1 MAELRLSRRA
11 SDEIHEEAER
21 LGAFSPSY
29 ARAFIDTIFAKAD
42 LLRQFP
48 ELGRTVPEYGDP
60 AIRELFHRHYRIF
73 YFVPAGASVVSIT
86 SVQSSRYP
94 LQPL

>member
-1 MAELRLSRRA
+1 MKSTKK
-11 SDEIHEEAER
+11 
-21 LGAFSPSY
+21 PSVWGPPPLPTP
-29 ARAFIDTIFAKAD
+29 ARFIDTVFAKAD

-48 ELGRTVPEYGDP
+48 ELGRMVPEYANP

-73 YFVPAGASVVSIT
+73 YVVSDAGARVNIT

-94 LQPL
+94 LQPF